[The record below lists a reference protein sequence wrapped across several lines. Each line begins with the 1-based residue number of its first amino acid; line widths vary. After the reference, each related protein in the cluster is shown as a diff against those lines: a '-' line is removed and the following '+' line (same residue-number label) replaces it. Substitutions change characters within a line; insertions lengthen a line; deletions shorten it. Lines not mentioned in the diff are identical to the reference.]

1 MPPSEFERELQR
13 LEVELKRLE
22 AEYTMFFAGRLP
34 RAPLET
40 RSRVQALVTQYD
52 RRRIDNTGQRFRFAT
67 IQARFASLTD
77 LWDRGLRA
85 REDGRAGPFAQK
97 RTPPP
102 GTIKSED
109 D

>member
-1 MPPSEFERELQR
+1 MPPSEFERQLQR
-13 LEVELKRLE
+13 LEADLKRLE
-22 AEYTMFFAGRLP
+22 AEYNMFFAGRLP

-52 RRRIDNTGQRFRFAT
+52 RRHVDNTGERFRFAT
-67 IQARFASLTD
+67 IQARYAALTD

-97 RTPPP
+97 RTLPA
-102 GTIKSED
+102 TIKREE
-109 D
+109 